1 MKQGPQRKLTLERN
15 YPGAAIEDLWE
26 LWTTAAGIESWW
38 EPAGFAAKVR
48 KLNLRPGGELR
59 YAMTAVGA
67 EQVQFMQ
74 QAGLPLTTEATITF
88 SEVVALRRLAFAQ
101 RNDFIPGVAPYDSAM
116 QVDFHADARGVRMV
130 IAMEALHDE
139 EWTQRAVMGWEG
151 QLLRLAAAVAART
164 AARGTG

>member
-1 MKQGPQRKLTLERN
+1 MKQGSQRKLTLERN
-15 YPGAAIEDLWE
+15 YPGAAIEDVWE
-26 LWTTAAGIESWW
+26 LWTTSEGIESWW
-38 EPAGFAAKVR
+38 GPAGFAAKVR
-48 KLNLRPGGELR
+48 RFELRPGGELR

-88 SEVVALRRLAFAQ
+88 TEVVALRRLAYTQ

-116 QVDFHADARGVRMV
+116 VVEFHADAQGVRMV
-130 IAMEALHDE
+130 ITMEALHDE

-151 QLLRLAAAVAART
+151 QLVRLAAAVAARN
-164 AARGTG
+164 AG